1 MPSMRLSLYCVA
13 VAPQQKLL
21 SLLGFAQLNLI
32 GTTMQTDC
40 PLVIIR
46 WQDSA
51 QPISAWKYL
60 SDLPRTQPIECATVG
75 WLLKDND
82 DVKVICQSVGDLHNP
97 NNAQASGIMT
107 IPARCVISIE
117 RLSEERKPSASPETD
132 SGGIGSAEIADQDS
146 DSARMRQ
153 VSGSLVA

>member
-1 MPSMRLSLYCVA
+1 
-13 VAPQQKLL
+13 
-21 SLLGFAQLNLI
+21 
-32 GTTMQTDC
+32 
-40 PLVIIR
+40 
-46 WQDSA
+46 
-51 QPISAWKYL
+51 
-60 SDLPRTQPIECATVG
+60 
-75 WLLKDND
+75 
-82 DVKVICQSVGDLHNP
+82 VGDLHNP

-117 RLSEERKPSASPETD
+117 RLSEERKPSASAETD